1 MNPLATGACAPEAFE
16 KRYRA
21 DPDPWRFATSAYER
35 ERYAVTMKALTLD
48 RYAHAFEPGCSIG
61 ELTALLAPRCDRL
74 LATDV
79 SPTAVEKACRRC
91 AGYDNVRVECGDLRT
106 VALDT
111 PLDLIVLS
119 ELAYYFEAEQ
129 LEVIAHRLAAALGAG
144 GTLLAVHWLG
154 ESVDH
159 VLHGDEAHGILLRS
173 LPLQHVAAKRHEG
186 FRLDLWMRV

>member
-1 MNPLATGACAPEAFE
+1 VNPLAVTACVPEAFE
-16 KRYRA
+16 KRYSV

-35 ERYAVTMKALTLD
+35 ERYTVTMNALSAD
-48 RYAHAFEPGCSIG
+48 HYASAFEPGCSIG

-79 SPTAVEKACRRC
+79 SATAVETARQRC
-91 AGYDNVRVECGDLRT
+91 ARYDNVRVECGDLRT

-111 PLDLIVLS
+111 PLDLVVLS
-119 ELAYYFEAEQ
+119 ELAYYFEVDQ
-129 LEVIAHRLAAALGAG
+129 LESISHRLATALGTG
-144 GTLLAVHWLG
+144 GTFLAVHWLG
-154 ESVDH
+154 ESADH

-173 LPLQHVAAKRHEG
+173 LPLRHVAAQRHPG

>member
-1 MNPLATGACAPEAFE
+1 VNSPATRACAPEAFE
-16 KRYRA
+16 QRYRI

-35 ERYAVTMKALTLD
+35 ERYAITIESLTQD
-48 RYAHAFEPGCSIG
+48 RYENALEPGCSIG
-61 ELTALLAPRCDRL
+61 ELTALLAPLCGRL

-79 SPTAVEKACRRC
+79 SPTAVETARRRC

-106 VALDT
+106 VAFDK

-119 ELAYYFEAEQ
+119 ELAYYFEAQQ
-129 LEVIAHRLAAALGAG
+129 LEVISNQLAAALGIG

-159 VLHGDEAHGILLRS
+159 VLSGDEAHTILLRS
-173 LPLQHVAAKRHEG
+173 LPLRHLVAQRHPG
-186 FRLDLWMRV
+186 FRLDLWRRV

>member
-1 MNPLATGACAPEAFE
+1 MNPLAARACAPEAFE
-16 KRYRA
+16 NRYRA
-21 DPDPWRFATSAYER
+21 DPDPWRFATSSYER
-35 ERYAVTMKALTLD
+35 ERYAVTMNTLSGD
-48 RYAHAFEPGCSIG
+48 RYTNAFEPGCSIG

-79 SPTAVEKACRRC
+79 SPTAVERARERC

-111 PLDLIVLS
+111 SLDLIVLS
-119 ELAYYFEAEQ
+119 ELAYYFEVAQ
-129 LEVIAHRLAAALGAG
+129 LEVISHRLAAALGAG

-159 VLHGDEAHGILLRS
+159 VLRGDEAHGVLMRS
-173 LPLQHVAAKRHEG
+173 LPLRHVVAQRHPG